1 MEHCSTEPQTL
12 TDIIGKLTELEMV
25 GYIMYS
31 PKLKKRILLTNEMYN
46 ELDKEELE
54 LHQSRYQL
62 VMQAMDVVKDF
73 LSEEGNLN
81 LSDVIETLQLGEDA
95 GNLEPFNHHVS
106 D

>member
-1 MEHCSTEPQTL
+1 MEYSTTEPQTL

-54 LHQSRYQL
+54 LHQSRYQA
-62 VMQAMDVVKDF
+62 VMQATDLVKEF
-73 LSEEGNLN
+73 LSEERA
-81 LSDVIETLQLGEDA
+81 E
-95 GNLEPFNHHVS
+95 
-106 D
+106 